1 MAWSAKTYTF
11 SPSTTIFSAQVNQNF
26 DDLVDDINT
35 AMPSGGI
42 IIWSGSVASIPSG
55 WYLCNGSN
63 STPDLRG
70 KFIYGAGGAY
80 AVGATG
86 GAETHTLSEAE
97 MPVHTHSVTDPGH
110 THNAKYYDNAE
121 SGSGRKEFNPSG
133 SLTFSPATLSATTGI
148 SLGNAGS
155 GSAHNNL
162 PPYHALAFIMKS

>member
-42 IIWSGSVASIPSG
+42 IIWSGAVASIPSG

-70 KFIYGAGGAY
+70 KFVYGAGGAY

-97 MPVHTHSVTDPGH
+97 MPVHTHIQNSH
-110 THNAKYYDNAE
+110 THSYSAGGAADTFD
-121 SGSGRKEFNPSG
+121 SGPYSYNVINFAARTSG
-133 SLTFSPATLSATTGI
+133 ATTATNQ
-148 SLGNAGS
+148 NAGS

>member
-70 KFIYGAGGAY
+70 KFVYGAGGSY

-97 MPVHTHSVTDPGH
+97 MPSHRHAIKADGGTSD
-110 THNAKYYDNAE
+110 
-121 SGSGRKEFNPSG
+121 SGGPYVRFDGDFGGYAYTEYTG
-133 SLTFSPATLSATTGI
+133 SSQ
-148 SLGNAGS
+148 
-155 GSAHNNL
+155 AHNNL
-162 PPYHALAFIMKS
+162 PPYYALAFIMKS